1 MAGCIL
7 TRLKALFAIVF
18 LLFLGACSS
27 EEQGGKPVVNVWS
40 EFSAAP
46 QSTAFNAIV
55 AEFNR
60 ENPDMVVRHTA
71 FENTPY
77 ETTLKTALSGG
88 SPPDIVEMDGGANAF
103 VYARAGLLAPI
114 DDVVKPVKGNIS
126 PGAEAMYRYRGKAYG
141 MPWQLVI
148 GNMLW
153 YNPDMLKAEGID
165 PERLRTWAGMLEVA
179 EHFRKKGIAP
189 IAFGNREGW
198 PGNHMFTH
206 LSRRLMT
213 REQYLAIAQR
223 TMDPAIKSDIKWND
237 PTPVRA
243 WAMYRELVDRKLL
256 TAGYLADDTP
266 TAGGLFL
273 SGKAPLYFMGSWF
286 LGQAEAANTGT
297 PIDMMMFP
305 AIERAPG
312 SQGDLVTNSLVFSLT
327 SKAKQPAAAK
337 RFLTFLTSEKA
348 QQIWAEGV
356 QGLVPYQYDTTSWKL
371 NGGLRKIAALYAAAP
386 SSAPFLDLIEDRSCN
401 VPGIWDGSIA
411 VMTGQLTPK
420 AAGDM
425 HERCVKQLE
434 RANGWR

>member
-1 MAGCIL
+1 VGCNLIKWRTFFIL
-7 TRLKALFAIVF
+7 SLALLSA
-18 LLFLGACSS
+18 AC
-27 EEQGGKPVVNVWS
+27 QRDDVGGKPVVNVWS

-60 ENPDMVVRHTA
+60 ANPDMIVRHTA

-103 VYARAGLLAPI
+103 VYARAELLAPI
-114 DDVVKPVKGNIS
+114 DDVIAPVKANIS

-141 MPWQLVI
+141 IPWQLVI

-153 YNPDMLKAEGID
+153 YNPDMLKREGID
-165 PERLRTWAGMLEVA
+165 PERLRSWAGMLGVA
-179 EHFRKKGIAP
+179 KQFKAKGVAP

-223 TMDPAIKSDIKWND
+223 TMDPAIKSDLRWND
-237 PTPVRA
+237 ATGVRP
-243 WAMYRELVDRKLL
+243 WAMYRELVDRKYL

-286 LGQAEAANTGT
+286 LGQYEAAKTGT

-305 AIERAPG
+305 AVEGAPG
-312 SQGDLVTNSLVFSLT
+312 KQGDLVTNSLVFSLT
-327 SKAKQPAAAK
+327 AKAKQPVAAK
-337 RFLTFLTSEKA
+337 RFLTFLMSETA
-348 QQIWAEGV
+348 QRMWAEGT

-371 NGGLRKIAALYAAAP
+371 DGKLRKIAALYAAAP
-386 SSAPFLDLIEDRSCN
+386 SSAPFLDLLEDRSCN

-411 VMTGQLTPK
+411 VMTGQLTPQ

-425 HERCVKQLE
+425 HERCVEQLE

>member
-1 MAGCIL
+1 MLAGML
-7 TRLKALFAIVF
+7 LVLFA
-18 LLFLGACSS
+18 GACQR
-27 EEQGGKPVVNVWS
+27 EEAGSKPVVNVWS

-60 ENPDMVVRHTA
+60 TNPDMQVRHTA

-103 VYARAGLLAPI
+103 VYARAGLLAEI
-114 DDVVKPVKGNIS
+114 DDVIAPAKANIS

-141 MPWQLVI
+141 IPWQLVI

-153 YNPDMLKAEGID
+153 YNPDMLKGEGID
-165 PERLRTWAGMLEVA
+165 SERLRTWQGMLGVA
-179 EHFRKKGIAP
+179 EHFRSKGIAP

-223 TMDPAIKSDIKWND
+223 TMDPAIESGLRWND
-237 PTPVRA
+237 PVGVKP
-243 WAMYRELVDRKLL
+243 WAMYRELVDRKYL

-305 AIERAPG
+305 AVEGAPG
-312 SQGDLVTNSLVFSLT
+312 QQGDLVTNSLVFSLT
-327 SKAKQPAAAK
+327 AKAKQPKAAK
-337 RFLTFLTSEKA
+337 RFLAFLTSEKA
-348 QQIWAEGV
+348 QRIWAEGV

-371 NGGLRKIAALYAAAP
+371 DGRLRKIAALYAAAP

-411 VMTGQLTPK
+411 VMTGQLTPQ

-425 HERCVKQLE
+425 HERCVEQLE

>member
-1 MAGCIL
+1 ML
-7 TRLKALFAIVF
+7 LALFA
-18 LLFLGACSS
+18 GAC
-27 EEQGGKPVVNVWS
+27 QRDDAGGKPVVNVWS

-60 ENPDMVVRHTA
+60 NNPDMLVRHTA

-103 VYARAGLLAPI
+103 VYARADLLAEI
-114 DDVVKPVKGNIS
+114 DDLIAPAQASIS
-126 PGAEAMYRYRGKAYG
+126 PGAAAMFRYRGKAYG
-141 MPWQLVI
+141 IPWQLVI

-153 YNPDMLKAEGID
+153 YNPEMLKREGID
-165 PERLRTWAGMLEVA
+165 PERLQTWQGMLGVA
-179 EHFRKKGIAP
+179 EHFRTKGIAP

-206 LSRRLMT
+206 LTRRLLT

-223 TMDPAIKSDIKWND
+223 TMDPAIKSELRWSD
-237 PTPVRA
+237 PVAVKP
-243 WAMYRELVDRKLL
+243 WAMYRELVDRKYL

-286 LGQAEAANTGT
+286 LGQAEAANTGV

-305 AIERAPG
+305 AVEGAPG
-312 SQGDLVTNSLVFSLT
+312 RQGDLVTNSLVFSLT
-327 SKAKQPAAAK
+327 AKAKQPEAAK
-337 RFLTFLTSEKA
+337 RFLTFLMSEKA
-348 QQIWAEGV
+348 QRMWAEGV
-356 QGLVPYQYDTTSWKL
+356 QGLVPYRYDTTSWKL
-371 NGGLRKIAALYAAAP
+371 DGRLRKIAALYAEAP
-386 SSAPFLDLIEDRSCN
+386 SSAPFLDLLEDRSCN

-411 VMTGQLTPK
+411 VMTGQLTPQ

-425 HERCVKQLE
+425 HERCVEQLE
-434 RANGWR
+434 QANGWR